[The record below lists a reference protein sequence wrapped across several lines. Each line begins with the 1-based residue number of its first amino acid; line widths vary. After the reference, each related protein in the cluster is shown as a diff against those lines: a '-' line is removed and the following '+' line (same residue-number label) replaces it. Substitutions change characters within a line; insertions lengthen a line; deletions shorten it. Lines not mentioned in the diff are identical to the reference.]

1 MKPALILAFTLTLVP
16 GACMAGQGRLAQ
28 DKFDR
33 TQSTAQA
40 DLPAPCSAGDVRT
53 YRPTPKTDRPT
64 YDSAIPPTSDI
75 STRSPSECRR
85 GR

>member
-1 MKPALILAFTLTLVP
+1 MKPTIVLAVALALSL
-16 GACMAGQGRLAQ
+16 GACIVGPDHLAQ

-40 DLPAPCSAGDVRT
+40 ELPTPCSAGDVRT
-53 YRPTPKTDRPT
+53 YRPTPRTDRPA
-64 YDSAIPPTSDI
+64 YDAVIPPTSDI